1 MKTGE
6 TQTGIDVRA
15 LTLASVAH
23 RCTEETKL
31 FVARQMATFQYC
43 YELFRRAIQQ
53 RDMQAWDLILVQ
65 YQRLM
70 QSWAARH
77 PRFPSTGEDAD
88 YFVNG
93 ACAKLWERIT
103 PERFD
108 NFPDVKSIL
117 RYLQL
122 CIHSAVTD
130 YARQRTVIL
139 VEFGESELKEE
150 RIAIV
155 ADNTSAGTERQQ
167 FWNAIHARLKDE
179 KELLVIKE
187 LFVYG
192 LKPAEVLSKY
202 PKRFKDVKEIYSI
215 RENVVDR
222 LARDSTLRELKSE
235 N

>member
-1 MKTGE
+1 METGDH
-6 TQTGIDVRA
+6 QTTIDPQT
-15 LTLASVAH
+15 LSLASIAH
-23 RCTEETKL
+23 HCGEETKR
-31 FVARQMATFQYC
+31 FIARQTAVFQYC

-53 RDMQAWDLILVQ
+53 RNMEAWELVLLQ

-77 PRFPSTGEDAD
+77 SRFLSTGEEAD

-103 PERFD
+103 PERFS

-117 RYLQL
+117 RYLQM

-130 YARQRTVIL
+130 YARQHTVVM

-155 ADNTSAGTERQQ
+155 ADNTGVNTERQQ
-167 FWNAIHARLKDE
+167 FWDAVNTRLKDD
-179 KELLVIKE
+179 KERLVIRG

-192 LKPAEVLSKY
+192 LKPVELLNKY
-202 PKRFKDVKEIYSI
+202 PRRFRDVKEIYSI

-222 LARDSTLRELKSE
+222 LSRDSSLRELRIE

>member
-1 MKTGE
+1 METGE
-6 TQTGIDVRA
+6 TQNEIDART
-15 LTLASVAH
+15 LTLASIAH
-23 RCTEETKL
+23 RCGEETKR
-31 FVARQMATFQYC
+31 FMARQVATFQYC

-53 RDMQAWDLILVQ
+53 RDTDAWDLIMLQ

-70 QSWAARH
+70 QSWAVRH
-77 PRFPSTGEDAD
+77 PRFQATGEDVD

-103 PERFD
+103 PERFA

-130 YARQRTVIL
+130 YARQHTVVM

-150 RIAIV
+150 RMAIV
-155 ADNTSAGTERQQ
+155 ADDTSANAERQQ
-167 FWNAIHARLKDE
+167 FWAAINNRLKDE
-179 KELLVIKE
+179 KERLVIKG
-187 LFVYG
+187 LFVYA
-192 LKPAEVLSKY
+192 LKPAELLSKY
-202 PKRFKDVKEIYSI
+202 PKRFRDVKEIYSI

-222 LARDSTLRELKSE
+222 LARDSTLRELRI
-235 N
+235 

>member
-1 MKTGE
+1 METGD
-6 TQTGIDVRA
+6 THTTVDPQT
-15 LTLASVAH
+15 LTLVSIAF
-23 RCTEETKL
+23 RCGEETKR
-31 FVARQMATFQYC
+31 FMARQAATFEFC

-53 RDMQAWDLILVQ
+53 RDVQAWELIMQQ

-70 QSWAARH
+70 QSWASRH
-77 PRFPSTGEDAD
+77 SRFASTGEEAD

-103 PERFD
+103 PERFS

-117 RYLQL
+117 RYLQM
-122 CIHSAVTD
+122 CVHSAVTD
-130 YARQRTVIL
+130 YARQHGVVT

-155 ADNTSAGTERQQ
+155 ADNTSVNAERQQ
-167 FWNAIHARLKDE
+167 FWAAINTRLKDD
-179 KELLVIKE
+179 KERLVIRG

-192 LKPAEVLSKY
+192 FKPAELFSKH
-202 PKRFKDVKEIYSI
+202 PNRFRDVKEIYSI
-215 RENVVDR
+215 RENVMDR
-222 LARDSTLRELKSE
+222 LARDTSLKELKME